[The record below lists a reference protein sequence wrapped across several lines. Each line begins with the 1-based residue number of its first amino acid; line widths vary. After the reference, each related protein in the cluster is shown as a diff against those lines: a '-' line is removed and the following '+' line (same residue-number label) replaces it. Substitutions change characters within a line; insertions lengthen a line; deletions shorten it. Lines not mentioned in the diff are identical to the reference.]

1 MQTLST
7 RRGVAGAFYC
17 ACWLMLIGLVWP
29 SSVSAQTS
37 AFCPTPFTATITSGG
52 SATFD
57 VSNCDGSFDGGMSD
71 GPPATPP
78 TSGTYVIG
86 PNSGGFQ
93 QVTYTHD
100 GISTD
105 PTDSFTL
112 LDEEND
118 LVLFSITITPSNS
131 AIVVTPASLPALTAG
146 TPFSVTLASDG
157 GQAPYSYALGSG
169 ALPAGLSLNAAG
181 VLSGTPTAR
190 GGYSFGVRSED
201 STGESVVKSYAGTV
215 QNPSL
220 TLVPATAIVQQGAA
234 FSESLSTLGG
244 VAPYS
249 YQLETGSLPAGVML
263 SSAGVLSGSTAAPV
277 GDYPVTIR
285 VTDSSAGGGSYF
297 EVEAFTLT
305 VSQLPA
311 LSIGDV
317 ALAEG
322 DAGTTAFEFT
332 VSLSAPAGAGG
343 VSFDIATVDGTA
355 VAGEDYVARSLGAQ
369 SIPAGAS
376 SYTFS
381 VAVTGDTLNEADET
395 FFVNVGNVS
404 GAVVTDGQGLGT
416 ILNDDP
422 LPSLS
427 IGDVTVVE
435 GNTGTTI
442 ATFAVALNVASG
454 RTVTV
459 GYATADGTASAPADY
474 LATNGTLTFAP
485 GITSLPIAV
494 SVVGDIVP
502 EADETFFV
510 NLGAPVNATLADAQ
524 GLGTIVDDDVPVEVG
539 PPTLPSAA
547 VAAGYSQSIVA
558 SGGTGPYTFAVSAG
572 ALPAGLSLATNGTL
586 AGTPTAGGSFTF
598 TVTATDSSPVPGPF
612 TASRAYSISVAPA
625 VLVLPTS
632 MLPAGTLGAGYAAAI
647 TPASGGTAPYTYAVT
662 SGTLPAGLA
671 IDASSGAITG
681 APSALGDFDF
691 SVTATDTSTGSGPYT
706 VTQTYRITVVDAAPV
721 ANPVAFAV
729 AYGAPATAVTLDITG
744 GAATSVSLG
753 TPPASG
759 TAVATGT
766 GITYQ
771 PAAGF
776 AGTDAFTYLA
786 TNSGGTSAPALVTVT
801 VGAPV
806 VAITAAGGLT
816 AAVGA
821 PYSQTFTWS
830 GGASPWSGYQVTG
843 LPAGLSITA
852 TTANGLTISGTPS
865 VAGTFPLGVSA
876 SDSSTGDGPFTVGST
891 FTLAVDAPLL
901 SLSPG
906 TGVLSVPYGAAYAQ
920 AFVAGGGVGPY
931 EYAIAGAL
939 PGGLAFAG
947 GTLSGTPTT
956 PGSFPIT
963 VTATDTG
970 STGAGAP
977 FVVSRSYTLEVAA
990 PAVSIAPGVLPDLTV
1005 AQPYSQTLSASGAV
1019 APYTFAVT
1027 AGALPAG
1034 LALSDAG
1041 ALSGAPTAAGTFSI
1055 GIVATDANGQ
1065 TGTRTYTLLVQSP
1078 QLGLTPGSGPLTAP
1092 YATPF
1097 SQAFGASGGVGPY
1110 GYSVTGS
1117 LPPGLTFVG
1126 DTLSGTPT
1134 APGSYAF
1141 DITVTDSGGAT
1152 GVGAPFSLTR
1162 SYTLEVPQ
1170 PAITI
1175 TPPALPDA
1183 TAGVAYAQALSAG
1196 GGVAPYLFS
1205 VSGGAL
1211 PAGLNLT
1218 GEGRLSGTP
1227 TATGTY
1233 TFGVAAADANGQSAT
1248 RTYAMSVAVP
1258 ALTMTPETLADSTAG
1273 SPYRQQFTA
1282 AGGIPGYRYMISAGV
1297 LPAGLALA
1305 PDTGV
1310 VSGTPT
1316 QAGRFSFSITATDS
1330 TAGTPGSVTVAYTL
1344 AVSAPL
1350 ISIEPETLP
1359 QAQTTLAYSQTLVAR
1374 GGTAPYAYGVASGAL
1389 PAGLALS
1396 TGGVLSGA
1404 PTVAGSFTVSIQA
1417 TDALG
1422 FTGTRTYVL
1431 GVIERPD
1438 PTRDPEVRGLLD
1450 AQAAATRRF
1459 ATSQLDNF
1467 QQRLEQLHGGHAS
1480 GVHSALAFTAREL
1493 CAENRFHAP
1502 DSPCGMAARQR
1513 RQNEDVS
1520 GPFDDGGPVSGN
1532 AGAPAASGSGGRIGY
1547 WIGGTLRS
1555 GNHDG
1560 QAGARGFDFETEG
1573 VSAGADM
1580 RVHPLLVIGAGLGY
1594 GQDSTSIGRNG
1605 SHLRGNARTLALYA
1619 SLQPGGTFFVDGVFG
1634 YQALSY
1640 DVDRFLAGGS
1650 IARGRRDGDQRMA
1663 SIALGADLVRGQ
1675 WQHTPYAR
1683 VDAMRGTLDGYVEH
1697 GGGVHDLAYGEQDVD
1712 TTTGSLGLRSAFR
1725 RVTGWGAF
1733 APQLRIEYQHDLD
1746 ADATTSMQY
1755 ADLLGPVYVTGVRGY
1770 DRSRL
1775 LLGFGASFQFTG
1787 YSLQFDYRGLV
1798 GSGEQRDSALQL
1810 MFRTGR

>member
-1 MQTLST
+1 
-7 RRGVAGAFYC
+7 
-17 ACWLMLIGLVWP
+17 MLIGLVWP
-29 SSVSAQTS
+29 GSVSAQTS

-332 VSLSAPAGAGG
+332 VNLSAPAGAGG
-343 VSFDIATVDGTA
+343 VSFDIATADGTA

-404 GAVVTDGQGLGT
+404 GAVVADGQGLGT

-422 LPSLS
+422 LPSLA

-435 GNTGTTI
+435 GNTGMTI

-474 LATNGTLTFAP
+474 LATSGTLTFAP

-632 MLPAGTLGAGYAAAI
+632 MLPAGTLGVGYAAAI

-753 TPPASG
+753 TLPASG

-801 VGAPV
+801 VSAPV
-806 VAITAAGGLT
+806 
-816 AAVGA
+816 
-821 PYSQTFTWS
+821 
-830 GGASPWSGYQVTG
+830 
-843 LPAGLSITA
+843 
-852 TTANGLTISGTPS
+852 
-865 VAGTFPLGVSA
+865 
-876 SDSSTGDGPFTVGST
+876 
-891 FTLAVDAPLL
+891 
-901 SLSPG
+901 
-906 TGVLSVPYGAAYAQ
+906 
-920 AFVAGGGVGPY
+920 
-931 EYAIAGAL
+931 
-939 PGGLAFAG
+939 
-947 GTLSGTPTT
+947 
-956 PGSFPIT
+956 
-963 VTATDTG
+963 
-970 STGAGAP
+970 
-977 FVVSRSYTLEVAA
+977 
-990 PAVSIAPGVLPDLTV
+990 VSIAPGVLPDLTV

-1110 GYSVTGS
+1110 GYSVTGA

-1141 DITVTDSGGAT
+1141 DITVTDSGAT

-1233 TFGVAAADANGQSAT
+1233 TFSVAAADANGQSAT

-1305 PDTGV
+1305 QDTGV

-1330 TAGTPGSVTVAYTL
+1330 TGGTPGSVTVAYTL

-1374 GGTAPYAYGVASGAL
+1374 GGTAPYTYGVASGAL

-1520 GPFDDGGPVSGN
+1520 GPFDDGGPGSGN

-1619 SLQPGGTFFVDGVFG
+1619 SLQPGGTFFVDGVLG

-1663 SIALGADLVRGQ
+1663 SIALGADLVGGQ